1 MFLNKLVSILFVL
14 SIGFFG
20 FFFLIGALVIWLITR
35 PFDKNLKVL
44 HIYSCFWSTFHY
56 WTVPMWKFVVTGKEN
71 IDKKATYVVVS
82 NHQSQLDILA
92 IYRIFFHFKW
102 VSKIEVFRLP
112 FLGWNMRLN
121 NYIPLKRGDKESI
134 RAMLEKCREAL
145 EEGSSICMFPEG
157 TRSETGILRPF
168 KPGAFQLAH
177 ELKLPI
183 LPIAIDGTIDVL
195 PKYSLQLKSRTPMK
209 VQVLP
214 PIPYEFF
221 KDMGV
226 EETAAYVRKIIGA
239 HVSAHIEPD
248 EEPGFVEEGVL
259 A

>member
-1 MFLNKLVSILFVL
+1 MFLNKLVSILFLL

-20 FFFLIGALVIWLITR
+20 IFFILGALFIWIFTR
-35 PFDKNLKVL
+35 PFDPKLRVL
-44 HIYSCFWSTFHY
+44 HLYSCFWSTFHY

-71 IDKKATYVVVS
+71 IDKKTTYVVVS

-121 NYIPLKRGDKESI
+121 RYIPLKRGDKESI
-134 RAMLEKCREAL
+134 RIMLEKCRKTL
-145 EEGSSICMFPEG
+145 QNGSSICMFAEG

-183 LPIAIDGTIDVL
+183 LPIAIDGTRSVL
-195 PKYSLQLKSRTPMK
+195 PKYSLQLHSKTPMK

-214 PIPYEFF
+214 PIPYEVF
-221 KDMGV
+221 KDMSV
-226 EETAAYVRKIIGA
+226 QETADYVRDRIGA
-239 HVSAHIEPD
+239 HVSTHVAAQ
-248 EEPGFVEEGVL
+248 EEKGQK